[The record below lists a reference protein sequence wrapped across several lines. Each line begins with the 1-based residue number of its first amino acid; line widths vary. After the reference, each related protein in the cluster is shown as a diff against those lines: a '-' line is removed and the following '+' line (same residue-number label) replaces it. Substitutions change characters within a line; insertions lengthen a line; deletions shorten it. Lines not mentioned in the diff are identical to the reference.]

1 MPAKS
6 HEQRF
11 DRLEQIVQILAEDN
25 LVMRQETARAQK
37 LIGDLATETRRG
49 FELMSARGAEID
61 RRMLETD
68 ERMRQTD
75 ERMRQ
80 TDERMRQTDE
90 RFRLTDGRF
99 RQTDER
105 IEKLV
110 SAIGQFISR
119 SDAPPA

>member
-6 HEQRF
+6 HEERF

-25 LVMRQETARAQK
+25 LVMKEETVRVQK
-37 LIGDLATETRRG
+37 LIGDLATQTSRG
-49 FELMSARGAEID
+49 FELMSVRGAEID

-75 ERMRQ
+75 E
-80 TDERMRQTDE
+80 
-90 RFRLTDGRF
+90 RF